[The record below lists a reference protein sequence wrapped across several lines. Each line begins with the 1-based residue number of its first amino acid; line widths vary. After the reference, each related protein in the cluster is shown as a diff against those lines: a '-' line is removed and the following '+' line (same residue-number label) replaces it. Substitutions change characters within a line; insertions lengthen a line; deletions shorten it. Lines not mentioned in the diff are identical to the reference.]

1 MKMNR
6 YNYNSSRRRN
16 YGSQPNTTNGAS
28 SIVTLVF
35 LLIVMIVWILSLKSD
50 VTNISDRNFNLKK
63 ENDSLMNRIEFLS
76 KKPEPIKA
84 PVLEI
89 IPKRIFKR
97 PVKDTVKIKP
107 VIIQEVKPIIVD
119 SSGL

>member
-1 MKMNR
+1 MNR

-16 YGSQPNTTNGAS
+16 YGSQSNTTNGAS

-76 KKPEPIKA
+76 KKPEPIKV

-89 IPKRIFKR
+89 IPKRIFKK
-97 PVKDTVKIKP
+97 PIKDTVKAK
-107 VIIQEVKPIIVD
+107 VVEIIETKTIVVD

>member
-1 MKMNR
+1 
-6 YNYNSSRRRN
+6 
-16 YGSQPNTTNGAS
+16 
-28 SIVTLVF
+28 
-35 LLIVMIVWILSLKSD
+35 MIVWILTLKVN
-50 VTNISDRNFNLKK
+50 VTNISDRNIQLKK

-76 KKPEPIKA
+76 KKPEPIKV

-89 IPKRIFKR
+89 IPKRIFKK
-97 PVKDTVKIKP
+97 PIKDTVKVKP